1 MQKSPSAASPRF
13 PLAFEAL
20 ESRVLYD
27 AVADV
32 KVSVVEEQF
41 INEDVTFQI
50 DFDNTGDATGYA
62 PYVDFIAPPEL
73 AIKGVVVAGAPA
85 LNPDGSSVTPI
96 GQIAADG
103 QLVGITSGL
112 PVDHPMF
119 KNPSDG
125 GSYGL
130 AGSATAPVLYDTA
143 GNPDLVGMY
152 VYSVQLPFG
161 SFTEGNPPAS
171 VSVTTSLD
179 KSNGIIPHQ
188 EVVAYAQG
196 GFAYGSDALHNPAT
210 DFPIAS
216 GLDSDGVTPLVIDL
230 NKDASVPEMDGPYTG
245 ENASGPNHQ
254 ITYSLTVRLADGEE
268 VNNLV
273 IQDFLPD
280 DLAFSGNL
288 TVTFGSGTGGSKNLS
303 IEDEPELNT
312 DGVTGTDPANNR
324 LRLTVDNIIG
334 SGGNDI
340 TVTYT
345 AFVPYKEADGTLV
358 VNAVTGEQND
368 LADDEYND
376 ASVTADYDR
385 DGAGPAPTLV
395 IGDDEGPM
403 NPFTTLQSFDSDTDF
418 RIEEHSIA
426 TQKDVAIAPGGDR
439 GVIGTLNSSDVL
451 EYTINFQISDYFAF
465 TDVVFDDVMGDG
477 QEFLPA
483 LDPSSTW
490 FNAGDFSQDPE
501 EIRPEVTFTM
511 HGASITVAFD
521 EANFSAIEHPDG
533 STSIHFNVYQQLV
546 DSGFLVSGDPMLG
559 GFIAPSGT
567 APADLGPLNF
577 DGGPTTGTIRYR
589 ALTRESF
596 TTGGQP
602 QISQGDSLSNTVVVT
617 GLNRDIETF
626 APLVDV
632 TDDSSSS
639 IDIPV
644 GIPVKETVNIYSHGQ
659 MISLVDDND
668 ESTPPAVAVAPGDLI
683 TYRILYT
690 LPISEYENL
699 KFTDFLPMPIF
710 DVDGP
715 GSLALDTSG
724 IYSYDPVATY
734 QTPGR
739 ISYGPN
745 GTFFGGDGPGGSQGI
760 EFDNPG
766 YNSTAG
772 ITPVITVDDHLNS
785 FTIDFGD
792 YDLGDGN
799 EAVATTIELFITMQV
814 KDAQFADGLFFTNQI
829 LVDESSTIGSQS
841 STNEISQNIL
851 STPELAITKGIAAV
865 THDDGVFSAATGPA
879 GIVFTPPGS
888 ATAWTGAN
896 INSTAL
902 AATPIDANLSNVD
915 AGDLITFVIVVEN
928 TGTSSWGA
936 FDVSINDTIPA
947 GLTIPG
953 GGANLRVTDGNG
965 NPMAYTGDLFTT
977 PLELTD
983 PSQSQGSL
991 TRYDATSGTNLVVIA
1006 YDLLV
1011 ENSVTAAETLTNVA
1025 EVESYAASEGGAD
1038 FADPG
1043 DLSDVASVTIAL
1055 PATEKIILD
1064 TSHDDANNLDANR
1077 EVAIGEVV
1085 TYQVSFT
1092 LPEGTLNNLRITD
1105 SLPTGMAF
1113 VGLDSV
1119 VLSSS
1124 DLSSTDGDVND
1135 IVAFF
1140 NSGASTLELG
1150 YGTSGSPGLGSWL
1163 NSSTDNSVAET
1174 ITITYRAVVLN
1185 AVSNDRDDTLT
1196 NAATLEWEVSG
1207 ASQTVSDSESV
1218 VILEPDLMITKS
1230 VVGSITGVEGA
1241 QEITYLIRV
1250 ENLVAD
1256 PTHPNRSEAY
1266 NVRLSDLLPDD
1277 VSYVIS
1283 ALASGAAPD
1292 SGIDFDSLVG
1302 ASGEISA
1309 SWDRLAPGEFSEIS
1323 VTVRIDDGLPTD
1335 TVITNNASVEYT
1347 SLPGSQGDSGFTG
1360 FDPGSI
1366 DPSLAFGTGALNA
1379 NLNSSDPIF
1388 DSANERTGNPAD
1400 DGGVANDYTASAPAS
1415 VTVINPVGIDKAI
1428 IDTAE
1433 AHTSQDAS
1441 TAGPVSAAIGEVVRF
1456 EVRVRLPQVA
1466 SSQLQLVDTLDAGL
1480 FWIDASTNLL
1490 DIRLEGF
1497 SNPANLVASNAL
1509 IPAADGLT
1517 HPLDASLVSYDSLN
1531 NQVTFNL
1538 GDFTNLETDA
1548 GDEFLIIGYNVIVRN
1563 DSGVARGDTLVN
1575 SVQLREGGFDL
1586 GSPFSSSLTVVEP
1599 VLTVAKSDGGV
1610 TTADAGDLINYTLTV
1625 TASNAANTTT
1635 AFELLITDSV
1645 PAALEIVGGVISISG
1660 LPGSSS
1666 VLRSTVSGQDI
1677 SVLVDRLKPGETFQ
1691 ISYQARVRDA
1701 GADVIQAGE
1710 TVLNT
1715 ADLTYTSLPDDGT
1728 DNGSGDNTTGNEAGL
1743 PDTESGERIFS
1754 TSGSDGFTAVAPV
1767 LTKVLGNPADTAFTV
1782 GEAVEYVITLELPEG
1797 RTGNPMAYVL
1807 DTIDPGFRFL
1817 PGTLQVTVG
1826 SGIAVGT
1833 SGILDEVNTNFFT
1846 FTDPGDSAL
1855 SELLRFDFGFIDFES
1870 GTAGDGLHKGT
1881 IEIRYQLQVENILA
1895 IQAGDSLNNTADLF
1909 YTNHDGV
1916 TTDLLSDT
1924 DDADTIITVVEP
1936 QVDVTKSIDNI
1947 SSPDAGGIV
1956 SYRIVLDHP
1965 GDTIADFNTGAY
1977 DITITDTLPVDV
1989 AMQPGTFT
1997 AFLNGV
2003 TDVSSWFSVMAT
2015 GFTDNGFGQIDLA
2028 PGDQIVVTYD
2038 ATISVAVTDGELL
2051 INEVDIE
2058 WTSLDAGNLS
2068 DGIDAVDTGE
2078 RTGSGT
2084 GPNDYAG
2091 SDTATVTANLTPA
2104 YSLTKAVVATTA
2116 DHTGTAAGTNAS
2128 MTDLVIGEMVTY
2140 QITAQMGRGTT
2151 NGVVIEDFLALT
2163 NGILDIRDVRIEYG
2177 SALTLTVPSAVI
2189 SDSNT
2194 DSFKDQVS
2202 LTFGTVVNYPSGSSG
2217 PADEQIRIF
2226 VDAVVVNVSANQ
2238 GGDVIANTGQLTV
2251 LEDTDNDGAADDIVV
2266 RTSSVSVE
2274 IVEPALTVD
2283 KMITSV
2289 PANPDAGDIVSYQI
2303 VVSNNSGVDAFEA
2316 TFSDMVPAG
2325 LDLLTG
2331 TFAAVRTVG
2340 GADVTSW
2347 FTVTANS
2354 IDQIGTFNL
2363 ATGDSITITYN
2374 AEILTTVTD
2383 GERLVNSATTT
2394 WTSLESADLT
2404 DGSDTGDTEE
2414 RTGSGTGPN
2423 DYAESDTAMVT
2434 ANLTPVYDFS
2444 KSVFSTSASHTG
2456 SAYGTDPSIEDL
2468 VIGETVTYQLTA
2480 QMGRGTT
2487 NGVVIEDLLALTNGL
2502 LDIRDVRIE
2511 IGAALT
2517 VTVPTPTLTDSN
2529 LDSYIDQ
2536 VLLNFGTVV
2545 NDPTSSTG
2553 PADEQIR
2560 IFIDAVVVNVLQNQE
2575 GDVITNAASL
2585 TLLEDT
2591 DNDGSADDTVVR
2603 TDTVDVEIVE
2613 PVVSVAKS
2621 ITSAPANPDA
2631 GDTVSYQIIVSNTGD
2646 IDAFDVTFADTLPAQ
2661 MSLATG
2667 TFTAVRDSDGADM
2680 SAFFTVSASGIV
2692 EVAGGFDLA

>member
-2553 PADEQIR
+2553 PAD
-2560 IFIDAVVVNVLQNQE
+2560 
-2575 GDVITNAASL
+2575 
-2585 TLLEDT
+2585 
-2591 DNDGSADDTVVR
+2591 
-2603 TDTVDVEIVE
+2603 
-2613 PVVSVAKS
+2613 
-2621 ITSAPANPDA
+2621 
-2631 GDTVSYQIIVSNTGD
+2631 
-2646 IDAFDVTFADTLPAQ
+2646 
-2661 MSLATG
+2661 
-2667 TFTAVRDSDGADM
+2667 
-2680 SAFFTVSASGIV
+2680 
-2692 EVAGGFDLA
+2692 